1 VHRQRERL
9 PCRGRRQA
17 PGYEEF
23 LEALAD
29 PYHSEHDQLKTWIAR
44 PFDPTEF
51 DLAEVNRRLTQP
63 E

>member
-1 VHRQRERL
+1 VHWRRERL
-9 PCRGRRQA
+9 PCRGRRRA

-23 LEALAD
+23 LEAL
-29 PYHSEHDQLKTWIAR
+29 DQLKTWIAR